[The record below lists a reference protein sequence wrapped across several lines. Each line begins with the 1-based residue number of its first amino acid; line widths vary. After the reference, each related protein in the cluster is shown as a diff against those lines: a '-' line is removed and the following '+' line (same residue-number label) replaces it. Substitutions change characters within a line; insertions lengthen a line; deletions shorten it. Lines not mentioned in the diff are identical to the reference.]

1 MTGLDTGS
9 YGGRMVTAEV
19 VTPAVDAPAAGE
31 LRWVADQLYDLASE
45 LEDMIVV
52 RKLLEG
58 RPARRVG
65 LRVENLRDTVISLY
79 DVAKGLEGSG
89 WAEQR
94 EATPR
99 QEDDPPG
106 IAPP

>member
-1 MTGLDTGS
+1 MA
-9 YGGRMVTAEV
+9 TATLHEKV

-45 LEDMIVV
+45 LEDMILV

-58 RPARRVG
+58 KAARRVG
-65 LRVENLRDTVISLY
+65 LRVENLRDIVRTLRET
-79 DVAKGLEGSG
+79 AKEQEGSA
-89 WAEQR
+89 WSER
-94 EATPR
+94 LEATPR
-99 QEDDPPG
+99 QDDDPPG